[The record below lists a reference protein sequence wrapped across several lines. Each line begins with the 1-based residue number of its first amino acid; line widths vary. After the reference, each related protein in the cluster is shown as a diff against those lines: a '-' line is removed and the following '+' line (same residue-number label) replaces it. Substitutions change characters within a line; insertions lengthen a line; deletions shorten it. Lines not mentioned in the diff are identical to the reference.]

1 MKKRKIKLFDPK
13 IDSTEKRNVESV
25 FESHNWA
32 SGSGSNFVNSFEKKF
47 IKYTGA
53 QSGIAVNSGTAA
65 LHLAVSSISKEKGEI
80 IVPSLSFVSTAHC
93 VKYSGHKVI
102 FSDIDPSTGCID
114 PIDIEKKIT
123 KKTKAIIPVHFG
135 GLSCNLKEIAKIA
148 KINHIPII
156 EDASHAAG
164 TKYAEKRIGSHSD
177 LVCFSFHPVKN
188 LAMPSG
194 GFITINSNNN
204 NNYFKTD
211 LQTKKWCG
219 ISDRIENDYDVKD
232 LGWNYYMNE
241 FSAAIGL
248 AQLSKLNKLNKSR
261 RNTAKEYFKR
271 ININSKMPFENSCT
285 YHFYWI
291 LVNNRNEIRTKLNK
305 LGIETG
311 THYKP
316 IHKMSYYDKKINLPD
331 TEKFSNQII
340 TLPTHPN
347 LTNSDID
354 YIIENINKI
363 L

>member
-1 MKKRKIKLFDPK
+1 MEKRKIKLFDPK
-13 IDSTEKRNVESV
+13 IDFMEKRNVGLV
-25 FESHNWA
+25 FKSHNWA

-47 IKYTGA
+47 IKYTNSKA
-53 QSGIAVNSGTAA
+53 GIAVNSGTAA
-65 LHLAVSSISKEKGEI
+65 LHLAVSSITKEKGEI

-93 VKYSGHKVI
+93 VKYSGHKVV
-102 FSDIDPSTGCID
+102 FADIDPSTGCID
-114 PIDIEKKIT
+114 PENIEKKIT
-123 KKTKAIIPVHFG
+123 KKTKAIIPVHFA
-135 GLSCNLKEIAKIA
+135 GLACNLKEISNIA
-148 KINHIPII
+148 KTHKIPII

-164 TKYAEKRIGSHSD
+164 TTYNKKRIGSHSD

-194 GFITINSNNN
+194 GFISINSNNYNYLKN
-204 NNYFKTD
+204 N

-219 ISDRIENDYDVKD
+219 ISNRTGSNYDVKD

-248 AQLSKLNKLNKSR
+248 AQLTKLNKLNKSR
-261 RNTAKEYFKR
+261 KNNAKKYFER
-271 ININSKMPFENSCT
+271 INTSSKMPYQDSCS

-291 LVNNRNEIRTKLNK
+291 LVSNRDKIRDKLNK

-316 IHKMSYYDKKINLPD
+316 IHKMSYYDRKNNLD
-331 TEKFSNQII
+331 ITEKFSNQII

-347 LTNSDID
+347 LNNSDID

>member
-13 IDSTEKRNVESV
+13 IDFAEKRNIELV
-25 FESHNWA
+25 FDSHNWA
-32 SGSGSNFVNSFEKKF
+32 SGSGSTFVNSFEKKF
-47 IKYTGA
+47 ISYIGA
-53 QSGIAVNSGTAA
+53 KSGVTVNSGTAA

-93 VKYSGHKVI
+93 VKYSGHKVV
-102 FSDIDPSTGCID
+102 FSDIDPLTGCID

-123 KKTKAIIPVHFG
+123 KKTKAIIPVHFA
-135 GLSCNLKEIAKIA
+135 GLSCNLSKISDIAKTH
-148 KINHIPII
+148 NIPII

-164 TKYAEKRIGSHSD
+164 TTYNKKRIGSHSD

-188 LAMPSG
+188 LAMPGG
-194 GFITINSNNN
+194 GFIAINSRN
-204 NNYFKTD
+204 NNYLRNFI
-211 LQTKKWCG
+211 QTKKWCG
-219 ISDRIENDYDVKD
+219 ISDRIGSNYDVKD

-248 AQLSKLNKLNKSR
+248 AQLSKLSKLNQSR
-261 RNTAKEYFKR
+261 RNNAKEYFKR
-271 ININSKMPFENSCT
+271 INVDSKMPYQNSSS

-291 LVNNRNEIRTKLNK
+291 LVNNRDKIREKLRK

-316 IHKMSYYDKKINLPD
+316 IHKMSYYDKKINLLN
-331 TEKFSNQII
+331 TEKFGEQIL

-347 LTNSDID
+347 LINSDTD
-354 YIIENINKI
+354 YVIENINKI
-363 L
+363 I

>member
-13 IDSTEKRNVESV
+13 IDFAEKRNIELV
-25 FESHNWA
+25 FDSHNWA
-32 SGSGSNFVNSFEKKF
+32 SGSGSTFVNSFEKKF
-47 IKYTGA
+47 ISYIGA
-53 QSGIAVNSGTAA
+53 KSGVTVNSGTAA

-102 FSDIDPSTGCID
+102 FSDIDPLTGCID

-123 KKTKAIIPVHFG
+123 KKTKAIIPVHFA
-135 GLSCNLKEIAKIA
+135 GLSCNLSKISDIAKTH
-148 KINHIPII
+148 NIPII

-164 TKYAEKRIGSHSD
+164 TTYNKKRIGSHSD

-188 LAMPSG
+188 LAMPGG
-194 GFITINSNNN
+194 GFIAINSRN
-204 NNYFKTD
+204 NNYLRNFI
-211 LQTKKWCG
+211 QTKKWCG
-219 ISDRIENDYDVKD
+219 ISDRIGSNYDVKD

-248 AQLSKLNKLNKSR
+248 AQLSKLSKLNQSR
-261 RNTAKEYFKR
+261 RNNAKEYFKR
-271 ININSKMPFENSCT
+271 INVDSKMPYQNSSS

-291 LVNNRNEIRTKLNK
+291 LVNNRDKIREKLRK

-316 IHKMSYYDKKINLPD
+316 IHKMSYYDKKINLLN
-331 TEKFSNQII
+331 TEKFGEQIL

-347 LTNSDID
+347 LINSDTD
-354 YIIENINKI
+354 YVIENINKI
-363 L
+363 I

>member
-1 MKKRKIKLFDPK
+1 MKKRNIKLFDPK
-13 IDSTEKRNVESV
+13 IDFTEKRNVESV
-25 FESHNWA
+25 FDSHNWA
-32 SGSGSNFVNSFEKKF
+32 SGSGSKFVNLFEKKF
-47 IKYTGA
+47 IAYTGA
-53 QSGIAVNSGTAA
+53 KSGIAVNSGTAA
-65 LHLAVSSISKEKGEI
+65 LHLAVSSIFKEKGEI

-93 VKYSGHKVI
+93 VKYLGHKVI
-102 FSDIDPSTGCID
+102 FSDIDPLTGCID

-123 KKTKAIIPVHFG
+123 KKTQAIIPVHFG
-135 GLSCNLKEIAKIA
+135 GLSSNLKEISNIA
-148 KINHIPII
+148 KTYNIPII

-164 TKYAEKRIGSHSD
+164 TTYEQKRIGSHSD

-194 GFITINSNNN
+194 GFITINSNNYNYLKN
-204 NNYFKTD
+204 NI
-211 LQTKKWCG
+211 QTKKWCG
-219 ISDRIENDYDVKD
+219 ISNRTGSDYDVKD

-248 AQLSKLNKLNKSR
+248 AQLTKLNKLNKSR
-261 RNTAKEYFKR
+261 RDNAKKYFEG
-271 ININSKMPFENSCT
+271 INVDSKMTYEKSCS

-291 LVNNRNEIRTKLNK
+291 LVNNRDKIRDKLHK

-316 IHKMSYYDKKINLPD
+316 IHKMSYYNKKINLSN
-331 TEKFSNQII
+331 TEKFSSQII

-347 LTNSDID
+347 LINSDID

-363 L
+363 I

>member
-1 MKKRKIKLFDPK
+1 MIKRKIKLFDPK
-13 IDSTEKRNVESV
+13 IDSTEKRNMQSV
-25 FESHNWA
+25 FDSQNWA
-32 SGSGSNFVNSFEKKF
+32 SGGGSKFVNLFEKKF
-47 IKYTGA
+47 ILYTGA
-53 QSGIAVNSGTAA
+53 KSGIAVNSGTAA
-65 LHLAVSSISKEKGEI
+65 LHLAVSSIVKEKGEI

-102 FSDIDPSTGCID
+102 FSDIDPLTGCID

-123 KKTKAIIPVHFG
+123 EKTKAILPVHFG
-135 GLSCNLKEIAKIA
+135 GYSSNLKKISNIAKTFD
-148 KINHIPII
+148 IPII

-164 TKYAEKRIGSHSD
+164 TTYQKKKIGSHSD

-194 GFITINSNNN
+194 GFICINSKNNSN
-204 NNYFKTD
+204 LKNS
-211 LQTKKWCG
+211 LQIKKWCG
-219 ISDRIENDYDVKD
+219 ITDRIGSNYDVKD

-248 AQLSKLNKLNKSR
+248 AQLSKLNKLNKFR
-261 RNTAKEYFKR
+261 RNVAKEYFKR
-271 ININSKMPFENSCT
+271 INVDFKMPYDNSCS

-291 LVNNRNEIRTKLNK
+291 LVSNREQIRKKLDK

-316 IHKMSYYDKKINLPD
+316 IHKMSYYDKKIYLHN
-331 TEKFSNQII
+331 TENFSNQII

-347 LTNSDID
+347 LSKSDVD

-363 L
+363 I

>member
-13 IDSTEKRNVESV
+13 IDFAEKRNIELV
-25 FESHNWA
+25 FDSHNWA
-32 SGSGSNFVNSFEKKF
+32 SGSGSTFVNSFEKKF
-47 IKYTGA
+47 ISYIGA
-53 QSGIAVNSGTAA
+53 KSGITVNSGTAA

-93 VKYSGHKVI
+93 VKYSGHKVV
-102 FSDIDPSTGCID
+102 FSDIDPLTGCID

-123 KKTKAIIPVHFG
+123 KKTKAIIPVHFA
-135 GLSCNLKEIAKIA
+135 GLSCNLSKISDIAKTH
-148 KINHIPII
+148 NIPII

-164 TKYAEKRIGSHSD
+164 TTYNKKRIGSHSD

-188 LAMPSG
+188 LAMPGG
-194 GFITINSNNN
+194 GFIAINSRN
-204 NNYFKTD
+204 NNYLRNFI
-211 LQTKKWCG
+211 QTKKWCG
-219 ISDRIENDYDVKD
+219 ISDRIGSNYDVKD

-248 AQLSKLNKLNKSR
+248 AQLSKLSKLNQSR
-261 RNTAKEYFKR
+261 RNNAKEYFKR
-271 ININSKMPFENSCT
+271 INVDSKMPYQNSSS

-291 LVNNRNEIRTKLNK
+291 LVNNRDKIREKLRK

-316 IHKMSYYDKKINLPD
+316 IHKMSYYDKKINLLN
-331 TEKFSNQII
+331 TEKFGEQIL

-347 LTNSDID
+347 LINSDTD
-354 YIIENINKI
+354 YVIENINKI
-363 L
+363 I